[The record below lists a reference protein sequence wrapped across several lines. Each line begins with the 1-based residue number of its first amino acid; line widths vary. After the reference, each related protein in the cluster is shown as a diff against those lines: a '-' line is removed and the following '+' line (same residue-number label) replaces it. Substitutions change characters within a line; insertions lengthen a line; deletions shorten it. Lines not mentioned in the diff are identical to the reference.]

1 MDFIILYSKYSERCE
16 ALFNEIPLLA
26 EKAFCIDN
34 KRARQVLN
42 KLPCK
47 VYGVPTLLITDGMDK
62 LLKVIDGYDDIKS
75 WFILTTYSLTPKAR
89 PEQSSFVDLPHTSS
103 QTMSVPGISGVPE
116 MRDELMPNDDN
127 FTSLDDLIMDNTAA
141 SNKADRVIGVKATA
155 EQLQR
160 ERESYIEQ
168 TASSKKVI

>member
-1 MDFIILYSKYSERCE
+1 MDFIILYSKYSDRCE

-42 KLPCK
+42 RLPCK
-47 VYGVPTLLITDGMDK
+47 VYGVPTLLITDGMNK

-75 WFILTTYSLTPKAR
+75 WFILTTYSLTPKAQ
-89 PEQSSFVDLPHTSS
+89 PEQNSFMSLPQESP
-103 QTMSVPGISGVPE
+103 QTMSISSISGVPE
-116 MRDELMPNDDN
+116 IRDELMPNDDN
-127 FTSLDDLIMDNTAA
+127 FTSLDDLIMDNTA
-141 SNKADRVIGVKATA
+141 SNKADRVVGVKATA

-160 ERESYIEQ
+160 ERDSYIEQ